1 MKLTLAGLA
10 ALAFASQAAFL
21 VQSAAAAPTDPEPE
35 PRAVFKCDK
44 GRQLAIQFVL
54 RDAVF
59 VAVVNSGSGDH
70 ALPIVETDISDPQIV
85 WSDGVRMLVWTSG
98 VHLVWMDENN
108 DHLMCGREERHHH

>member
-21 VQSAAAAPTDPEPE
+21 TQPAAAAPTDPE

-70 ALPIVETDISDPQIV
+70 ALPILETDISDPQIV

-98 VHLVWMDENN
+98 VHLMWMDENN
-108 DHLMCGREERHHH
+108 DHLMCGREDRHHH